1 MVKMKKAENTVIL
14 VRMLEQE
21 DFLYAIGRVHW
32 CNHFGKQLGR
42 IFLRTHVGMHQVTY
56 GSILIIITVLLVV
69 FQNCELSRVPS
80 PRRIRMDKL

>member
-1 MVKMKKAENTVIL
+1 MKMKKAENTVIL
-14 VRMLEQE
+14 VRMLEHE
-21 DFLYAIGRVHW
+21 GFLYTIGRVHW
-32 CNHFGKQLGR
+32 CSHFGKQLGR

-56 GSILIIITVLLVV
+56 GSILIIMTVLLVV